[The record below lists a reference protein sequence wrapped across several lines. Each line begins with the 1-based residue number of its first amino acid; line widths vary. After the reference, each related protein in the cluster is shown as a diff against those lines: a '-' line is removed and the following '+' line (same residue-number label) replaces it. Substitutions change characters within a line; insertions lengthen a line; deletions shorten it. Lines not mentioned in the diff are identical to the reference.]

1 MEFLKKIFSIY
12 VDKLVPLPSMFFI
25 GKNGTPLEIVTG
37 ITKTVEELVAKID
50 GVLEKANLIPISNNA
65 SASANLIES
74 KLKDFL
80 NFDFFTFSMLRQVNV
95 PILKMMILKS
105 CVRVTFATN
114 EQKKKQP
121 HLPMNHHHQ
130 EITHL
135 RKQIPIKQTQLKK

>member
-1 MEFLKKIFSIY
+1 
-12 VDKLVPLPSMFFI
+12 MFFI

-80 NFDFFTFSMLRQVNV
+80 NFDFFTFSM
-95 PILKMMILKS
+95 
-105 CVRVTFATN
+105 
-114 EQKKKQP
+114 
-121 HLPMNHHHQ
+121 
-130 EITHL
+130 
-135 RKQIPIKQTQLKK
+135 